1 MIWSRDVDDSGSKAL
16 RGWEIPEEVEGE
28 AWTEKRRAADA
39 LRRLLHRF
47 IESDADAATFRA
59 IHESAESMLEVLAG
73 APSSKSGELFK
84 SGAFFERHLEMKDR
98 SVMVGVSNPIAPVV
112 RVTEEDDKV
121 IGRLTLDSRYSGAPG
136 FCHGGIVATV
146 LDEILGHAAIVKG
159 YGVVTQSLTVR
170 YLRPTLL
177 ERETHC
183 EARIREVKDDRV
195 VCVGDLYVD
204 GTRTATAQGVFVDV
218 KGDRFHEIF
227 ARAHGEPP
235 SK

>member
-1 MIWSRDVDDSGSKAL
+1 VIWSRKVDGEQAL

-28 AWTEKRRAADA
+28 AWTEKRRAAAA
-39 LRRLLHRF
+39 LRALLERF
-47 IESDADAATFRA
+47 VESDADAAVFRDIGA
-59 IHESAESMLEVLAG
+59 KAEAMLAALEAE
-73 APSSKSGELFK
+73 PSSKSGELFK
-84 SGAFFERHLEMKDR
+84 QGTFFERHLEMKDR
-98 SVMVGVSNPIAPVV
+98 SVMVGRSNPLAPVV
-112 RVTEEDDKV
+112 TVTEEGDKV
-121 IGRLTLDSRYSGAPG
+121 VGRLRLDARYSGAPG

-177 ERETHC
+177 ERETTC
-183 EARIREVKDDRV
+183 EARIRDVNGDRV

-204 GTRTATAQGVFVDV
+204 GKRTASAQGVFVDV

-227 ARAHGEPP
+227 ARAHGER
-235 SK
+235 SSE